1 MGAALPLVRSLYT
14 WSMRS
19 EMWLYALL
27 NNSVLNAGELQD
39 SCHQQDA
46 IGESVPPLLYIVER
60 ISCVF
65 RIFTGLVSLLFC
77 LRELDLDIIK
87 PKQRV
92 VSVLARVK
100 LIKKKRADPW
110 PSYLVSYVLS
120 LR

>member
-14 WSMRS
+14 WSMHS

-27 NNSVLNAGELQD
+27 NSSVLKVGELQD
-39 SCHQQDA
+39 LCHQQDA
-46 IGESVPPLLYIVER
+46 MGESVPPLLYIVEC

-65 RIFTGLVSLLFC
+65 RIFTGFVSLLFC
-77 LRELDLDIIK
+77 FGELDLDIIK

-92 VSVLARVK
+92 VSVLARIK
-100 LIKKKRADPW
+100 LIRKRAGPW

-120 LR
+120 LC